1 METNTHNIRT
11 FGHRGLLLAGLIL
24 LTLGCAKDPA
34 ITTNLDTTASNS
46 IIGEWEWI
54 KTVDAWTQQEKTPGT
69 EGYTATMKFK
79 TNDTVDYFKNGSL
92 SNTYPYEFRYRIN
105 DQLNPNSNSTLVL
118 VINNEGESFFS
129 IDNDTLIISQAY
141 IDGPTDY
148 YERKK

>member
-1 METNTHNIRT
+1 MKKNTKNTRT
-11 FGHRGLLLAGLIL
+11 FGHGGLLLVGLVL
-24 LTLGCAKDPA
+24 LTLGCAKDPT
-34 ITTNLDTTASNS
+34 ITTDPNITPSNS

-54 KTVDAWTQQEKTPGT
+54 KTVSAWTQQETTPLT
-69 EGYTATMKFK
+69 EGYTVTMKFK

-92 SNTYPYEFRYRIN
+92 TNTYPYELKYRIN
-105 DQLNPNSNSTLVL
+105 DPINPNSDSTLVL
-118 VINNEGESFFS
+118 VINNMGQSFFS